1 MTRPIFKR
9 VITRDGDVLDELVW
23 RHYGNSGRSDL
34 LAAVLEA
41 NPQLAQLSPVLVAGL
56 VVELPDLPLPAE
68 APVIRLWS

>member
-9 VITRDGDVLDELVW
+9 VITRDGDVLDDLVW
-23 RHYGNSGRSDL
+23 QHYGRSDV

-41 NPQLAQLSPVLVAGL
+41 NPMLARLPPVLEAGL
-56 VVELPDLPLPAE
+56 VIELPELPLPVE